1 MSLAVLFESAVR
13 ERANDVALV
22 SSGASL
28 TWAKLRDRADR
39 VARAL
44 RARGVGPGALVGV
57 CVPRSIASVAAVYGV
72 MRAGAAYVPVDP
84 SHPEERQRFVA
95 DDAGLAAAV
104 FDGAQ
109 TQRPV
114 WADPATSVDVSSLG
128 DVEPLRFEAPE
139 HGDDALL
146 NVLYTSGST
155 GRPKGVCGT
164 HAAMRHRLR
173 WQWDELPFAR
183 GETVGHRSA
192 LTFVDAGPEM
202 FGGVLGG
209 ARTAVILPGELADL
223 GRFVAALRA
232 HGVTRVTLVPSLL
245 AALVR
250 GAGPLGEA
258 LPELRLWVSSGEAL
272 PRALL
277 AAFRASHPAATLVNL
292 YGSTEVTGDVTAAV
306 FAPDE
311 PLPDGDVPIGH
322 AIAGSVLRVL
332 DARGDEADAGEL
344 FVAGPLLARGYL
356 RRPHEEAVRFVSRP
370 ERSFRTGDLVR
381 RRPDGALDYVGRVD
395 HQVKLRG
402 VRVELEEVERR
413 VAETSPELTS
423 VAAVVAPGERLVCI
437 VTPADVDAN
446 AVRDAA
452 ARSLPAVMVP
462 ARVVAVGELPLLPN
476 GKVDR
481 RALAA
486 RAGEGGRTLS
496 PERLPRTD
504 TERAL
509 ASRWAA
515 LLGGVTVARDDSFAA
530 LGGDSLG
537 LAELML
543 SLGRDFPRATVMLAD
558 ARDRTLADL
567 ARMLDGG
574 DVAALPAAPA
584 PKVTLT
590 PLGEE
595 AARDAAVV
603 AMVVEASFDE
613 DIRGPTELPARMSEA
628 EARGYCRASEGV
640 VIRIGGE
647 PAGLGVVSSPPS
659 AGVGVEVPAG
669 SVQLEEWLLAR
680 WRSTGA
686 LSEGGA
692 WPLLRDWL
700 AAHYDDEVS
709 VVWED
714 HLAMLAIMKA
724 RGYERLGRSFWT
736 SPPDGDGSSGHCEV
750 WRYDLRAWRERGRSG
765 AAGH

>member
-13 ERANDVALV
+13 ERPNDVALV

-28 TWAKLRDRADR
+28 TWAELRDRADR

-44 RARGVGPGALVGV
+44 RARGVGRGALVGV

-95 DDAGLAAAV
+95 DDAGLAAVV

-109 TQRPV
+109 TPRPA
-114 WADPATSVDVSSLG
+114 WGDPATSVDVSSLG
-128 DVEPLRFEAPE
+128 DVEPLPFVASEHDPE
-139 HGDDALL
+139 ALL

-164 HAAMRHRLR
+164 HAAMRRRLR
-173 WQWDELPFAR
+173 WQWEELPFVR

-209 ARTAVILPGELADL
+209 ARTAVILPDELADL
-223 GRFVAALRA
+223 GRLVTALRG
-232 HGVTRVTLVPSLL
+232 HRVTRVTLVPSLL
-245 AALVR
+245 AALLR

-258 LPELRLWVSSGEAL
+258 LPALRLWVSSGEAL

-306 FAPDE
+306 FAPGE
-311 PLPDGDVPIGH
+311 PLPEGDVPIGR

-344 FVAGPLLARGYL
+344 FVAGPLLARGYH
-356 RRPHEEAVRFVSRP
+356 RRPHEEAVRFVHRP
-370 ERSFRTGDLVR
+370 ARSFRTGDLVR

-423 VAAVVAPGERLVCI
+423 VAAVVAPGERLVCF
-437 VTPADVDAN
+437 VTPADVDAVS
-446 AVRDAA
+446 VREAA
-452 ARSLPAVMVP
+452 ARALPAVMVP

-486 RAGEGGRTLS
+486 RAGEGGRALP

-509 ASRWAA
+509 AARWAA
-515 LLGGVTVARDDSFAA
+515 LLGGVTAARDDSFAA

-543 SLGRDFPRATVMLAD
+543 SLGRDFPRAKVTLAD

-567 ARMLDGG
+567 ARVLDGEE
-574 DVAALPAAPA
+574 VAAPPAAPA
-584 PKVTLT
+584 PDVTLT

-595 AARDAAVV
+595 AARDPVV
-603 AMVVEASFDE
+603 IAMVVEASFDE
-613 DIRGPTELPARMSEA
+613 DIRGPTELPARMSDA
-628 EARGYCRASEGV
+628 EARDYCRASEGV

-700 AAHYDDEVS
+700 AARYDDEVS

-714 HLAMLAIMKA
+714 HLAMLAVMKA

-750 WRYDLRAWRERGRSG
+750 WRYDLRAWRERARSR